1 MNDEVT
7 INYNISLLS
16 HNDSLEK
23 VLCYLKKK
31 NRQRKRKIA
40 PNDNSLLTYC
50 KFSARFR
57 KLRGGYRTLP
67 NICDGVQKQPPEMF
81 FKERYS

>member
-23 VLCYLKKK
+23 YYVIWKKK
-31 NRQRKRKIA
+31 SA
-40 PNDNSLLTYC
+40 EETENSTKWQQSANLL
-50 KFSARFR
+50 
-57 KLRGGYRTLP
+57 
-67 NICDGVQKQPPEMF
+67 
-81 FKERYS
+81 

>member
-31 NRQRKRKIA
+31 IG
-40 PNDNSLLTYC
+40 
-50 KFSARFR
+50 
-57 KLRGGYRTLP
+57 RGNG
-67 NICDGVQKQPPEMF
+67 K
-81 FKERYS
+81 